1 MKKITKAELEKKI
14 NSLKRALCEQQ
25 VAYRQAEESRTVFIS
40 NLEAERN
47 KYIDLYVSCRNL
59 FYAFCAVLITLFV
72 GATVCLLLIK

>member
-1 MKKITKAELEKKI
+1 MKKITKAELEKQI

-47 KYIDLYVSCRNL
+47 KYIDLK
-59 FYAFCAVLITLFV
+59 FT
-72 GATVCLLLIK
+72 